1 MLRLAHAI
9 LEAEKSHSW
18 PSASSR
24 PRKANGVVL
33 VQIREPENQEHR
45 CMGQEKMNAP
55 TQAKKVNSFFLHLFV
70 LLGLSTDGVL
80 PTCIPCEVDLLYSV
94 YEFTC

>member
-1 MLRLAHAI
+1 
-9 LEAEKSHSW
+9 
-18 PSASSR
+18 
-24 PRKANGVVL
+24 
-33 VQIREPENQEHR
+33 
-45 CMGQEKMNAP
+45 MGQEKMNVP